1 MPRPENMFYFPL
13 FMFYPKKIVLILA
26 KIQIMQPKISTI
38 TALKENFSTAA
49 VFDDPGQLDTSF
61 LNQPEKNYFAEK
73 LEKEDECFI
82 QKYPALY
89 FFSKIKKETT
99 DEAQK
104 EQARKAGSKLF
115 DQMKADDVSEIQV
128 INFSN
133 PDLLVPFLE
142 GILLSGYHFSKY
154 KKEKEAFALKE
165 LFLFDKN
172 ITAEQIQELQNVIQ
186 AVFYARD
193 LVNEP
198 LSFLTATQFSTEIE
212 KLGEEAGF
220 SVEVF
225 NKKKIEALKMG
236 GLLAVNKGSIDP
248 PTFNI
253 LEWKPENATNR
264 QPVVLVGKGV
274 VYDTGGLSLKPT
286 PKSMDYMKSDMAGA
300 AVVAATVYAA
310 AKNKLPVH
318 VVGLIPATDNR
329 PDGNAYVPGDVI
341 TMFDGT
347 TVEVKNT
354 DAEGRLILADALS
367 YAKKYNPE
375 LVIDL
380 ATLTGSADIIAGAHA
395 IVGMTNAAE
404 RLQKLKNLGGEIFER
419 IIEVP
424 LWEEYG
430 EPLKSKIADLN
441 NLGTR
446 EGQTSIAGKFLEH
459 FTDYPW
465 VHLDIAGVS
474 FYHEKKFYLPEGGT
488 GYGTRLLFNFLKK
501 FN

>member
-1 MPRPENMFYFPL
+1 ML
-13 FMFYPKKIVLILA
+13 PKLSKI
-26 KIQIMQPKISTI
+26 TE
-38 TALKENFSTAA
+38 LKENVSIAS
-49 VFDDPGQLDTSF
+49 VFENIDQFDISF
-61 LNQPEKNYFAEK
+61 LNEAEQQYLEEK
-73 LEKEDECFI
+73 LEKENDCVI
-82 QKYPALY
+82 RKYPAL
-89 FFSKIKKETT
+89 FFFLKIDMEKPLHLL
-99 DEAQK
+99 K
-104 EQARKAGSKLF
+104 EQARKAGAKLF
-115 DQMKADDVSEIQV
+115 EQMKSENVSSIQLM
-128 INFSN
+128 NFTDEELTE
-133 PDLLVPFLE
+133 PLIEGFLLAAYQFL
-142 GILLSGYHFSKY
+142 KY
-154 KKEKEAFALKE
+154 KKEKDEFQLNE
-165 LFLFDKN
+165 ILIFDKKFPN
-172 ITAEQIQELQNVIQ
+172 NKIEEILNVIR
-186 AVFYARD
+186 AVYFARD

-198 LSFLTATQFSTEIE
+198 LSFLTASQLSQEIE
-212 KLGEEAGF
+212 KMGKEAGF

-225 NKKKIEALKMG
+225 NKKKIESLKMG

-253 LEWKPENATNR
+253 LEWNPERAKNNK
-264 QPVVLVGKGV
+264 PVVLVGKGV

-300 AVVAATVYAA
+300 AIVASTMYAV

-318 VVGLIPATDNR
+318 VIGLIPATDNR

-354 DAEGRLILADALS
+354 DAEGRLLLADALS
-367 YAKKYNPE
+367 YAKNYNPE

-380 ATLTGSADIIAGAHA
+380 ATLTGSAEIIAGAHG
-395 IVGMTNAAE
+395 IVGMSNSS
-404 RLQKLKNLGGEIFER
+404 KNLQRMKTVGEEVYER

-424 LWEEYG
+424 LWEEYA
-430 EPLKSKIADLN
+430 EPLKSGIADLN

-465 VHLDIAGVS
+465 IHLDIAGVS
-474 FYHEKKFYLPEGGT
+474 FYHSKKSYLPEGGT
-488 GYGTRLLFNFLKK
+488 GTATRLLFSFLKK